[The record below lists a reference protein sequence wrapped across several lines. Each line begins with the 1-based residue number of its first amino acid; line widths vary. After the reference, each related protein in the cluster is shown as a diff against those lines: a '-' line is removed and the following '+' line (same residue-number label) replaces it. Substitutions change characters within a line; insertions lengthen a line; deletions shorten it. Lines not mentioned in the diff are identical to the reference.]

1 MIALKP
7 LRAKARHRVGLIDPG
22 MLCRLIL
29 SVAALAA
36 LSLAALPTLAN
47 AASPAGPNAGQ
58 APRLRGDVLAT
69 GDILTLGD
77 LVENAPASF
86 AGRPLFRAPAL
97 GATGTIQAK
106 RILEAADRLD
116 LGPVETGGR
125 LQISVQRAARRV
137 GPAEIEAALKAALQ
151 SGHGL
156 EAKTLAIRLDGEAP
170 LLLAPVALDGAAS
183 ATDLSYDPRSRRVTA
198 LIVLGDRQA
207 SLRVSGLVT
216 EMRETAVL
224 TRALTRGET
233 VGPSDIVLER
243 RPREGAGADV
253 MTSAG
258 AAIGQIAQ
266 RSLSAGAMLRS
277 GDLAPPD
284 LVQRGEAV
292 SIVFEAQGV
301 SLSLRGIANESGRL
315 GASIAVLN
323 PASKKV
329 LQGSVIGPGRVS
341 VSPPRVAQPV
351 AQADASLARPGIN

>member
-1 MIALKP
+1 M
-7 LRAKARHRVGLIDPG
+7 
-22 MLCRLIL
+22 
-29 SVAALAA
+29 
-36 LSLAALPTLAN
+36 
-47 AASPAGPNAGQ
+47 
-58 APRLRGDVLAT
+58 
-69 GDILTLGD
+69 
-77 LVENAPASF
+77 
-86 AGRPLFRAPAL
+86 
-97 GATGTIQAK
+97 
-106 RILEAADRLD
+106 
-116 LGPVETGGR
+116 
-125 LQISVQRAARRV
+125 
-137 GPAEIEAALKAALQ
+137 
-151 SGHGL
+151 
-156 EAKTLAIRLDGEAP
+156 
-170 LLLAPVALDGAAS
+170 
-183 ATDLSYDPRSRRVTA
+183 TA
-198 LIVLGDRQA
+198 LIVLGDHQA

-233 VGPSDIVLER
+233 VGSADIVLER

-341 VSPPRVAQPV
+341 VSPPRSPQPV